1 MPCYISRRFGRQSF
15 LRSSQSRCLSN
26 FNFAH
31 LSLLFSPLRSLT
43 RPSSA
48 RKVSLFPIS
57 IFRAFHYF
65 SRLLRRLASFS
76 VPHYFSR
83 RFGRQSF
90 LRKFAKSLSFQFR
103 TTFLAAP
110 VAKAPFVC
118 SQSRMRLGKE
128 NKPCLFSFL
137 YPSFSVALKASF
149 QAAFNS
155 G

>member
-1 MPCYISRRFGRQSF
+1 
-15 LRSSQSRCLSN
+15 
-26 FNFAH
+26 
-31 LSLLFSPLRSLT
+31 FSPLRSLT

-90 LRKFAKSLSFQFR
+90 LRKFAKSRSFQFQFFVPF
-103 TTFLAAP
+103 TTFLAS
-110 VAKAPFVC
+110 FVG

-128 NKPCLFSFL
+128 NKPWLVFFSLSFVFGRFESKLSSGLQLRIKNHPNLFYLRSPFTTFVPL
-137 YPSFSVALKASF
+137 
-149 QAAFNS
+149 
-155 G
+155 